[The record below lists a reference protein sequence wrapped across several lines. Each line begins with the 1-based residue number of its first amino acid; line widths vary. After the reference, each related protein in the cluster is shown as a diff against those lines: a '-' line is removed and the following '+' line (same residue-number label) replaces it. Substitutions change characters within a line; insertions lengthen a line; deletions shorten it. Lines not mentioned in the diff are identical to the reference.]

1 MFRLRIPFAILIAF
15 TFFPPVYYGQSIRV
29 DAIQSR
35 NSAKTNRERGIRMVK
50 DIRKV
55 IEEHYFDPNF
65 RGIDLKARFK
75 AAEEEIKTLE
85 TNSQIFRVIASLLL
99 EFNDSHTRFFP
110 PDRANRTEYGFAL
123 QMVGPTCFVV
133 SVKKGSD
140 AEAKG
145 LKVGDVV
152 TKLGPYP
159 VNRDSLWVLNYM
171 IYSLEPQPALP
182 VYVKRPDGSEERI
195 LVQSKVTPFKEVQK
209 EIAERRKK
217 KREDPYK
224 CAKLSSAVITCRL
237 ETFSVEK
244 KFIDRMMT
252 EVQGH
257 QKFIL
262 DLRGNRGGYVHIN
275 QYLTGH
281 FFDREV
287 KTAEMVLRKKTETR
301 IAKPVNKNQ
310 FRGELIVLIDSD
322 SASASE
328 VFSRVMQIE
337 KRGTVVGDVS
347 AGAVMTSIGVGMM
360 NERGTDDYMTV
371 SFYGL
376 NVTVAD
382 VIMSDGKRLENVGVI
397 PDHPVGPTAQALI
410 ERSDPVLAFA
420 ASLFGHRITSE
431 EAGKLGFL
439 KSKEEDEEA
448 EKDEDG

>member
-1 MFRLRIPFAILIAF
+1 
-15 TFFPPVYYGQSIRV
+15 
-29 DAIQSR
+29 
-35 NSAKTNRERGIRMVK
+35 
-50 DIRKV
+50 
-55 IEEHYFDPNF
+55 
-65 RGIDLKARFK
+65 
-75 AAEEEIKTLE
+75 
-85 TNSQIFRVIASLLL
+85 
-99 EFNDSHTRFFP
+99 
-110 PDRANRTEYGFAL
+110 
-123 QMVGPTCFVV
+123 
-133 SVKKGSD
+133 
-140 AEAKG
+140 
-145 LKVGDVV
+145 
-152 TKLGPYP
+152 
-159 VNRDSLWVLNYM
+159 
-171 IYSLEPQPALP
+171 
-182 VYVKRPDGSEERI
+182 
-195 LVQSKVTPFKEVQK
+195 
-209 EIAERRKK
+209 
-217 KREDPYK
+217 
-224 CAKLSSAVITCRL
+224 
-237 ETFSVEK
+237 
-244 KFIDRMMT
+244 
-252 EVQGH
+252 
-257 QKFIL
+257 
-262 DLRGNRGGYVHIN
+262 
-275 QYLTGH
+275 
-281 FFDREV
+281 
-287 KTAEMVLRKKTETR
+287 MVLRKKTETR

-328 VFSRVMQIE
+328 VFSRVMQSE